1 MKKNPLANA
10 LRARLEPEP
19 DQTPAPAVA
28 EAPKAETKRKRFHT
42 SIYLNRQTYDQIR
55 IGLLKEGDGRDFNG
69 LVTDLL
75 KEWYDEA
82 RRAYDLEDWQD
93 DEKGK

>member
-19 DQTPAPAVA
+19 DQTPAVA
-28 EAPKAETKRKRFHT
+28 EAPKAEPKRKRFHT

-75 KEWYDEA
+75 KEWYAEA